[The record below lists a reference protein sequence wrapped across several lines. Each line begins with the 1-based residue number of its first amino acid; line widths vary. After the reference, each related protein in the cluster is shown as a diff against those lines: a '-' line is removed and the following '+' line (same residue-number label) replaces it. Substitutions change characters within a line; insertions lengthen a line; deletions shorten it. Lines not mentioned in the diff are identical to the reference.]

1 MKSFWPSCVIV
12 VLACF
17 ALTACGGGGRAS
29 QDQQQTLL
37 GPGGTPLSWFGI
49 HNDWTANQPLVE
61 AYGTV
66 RLWDDNLRWD
76 LFANCIPGQPFSG
89 GTCSSTNNDWN
100 WSALDTSL
108 SNIHS
113 WCPTCDVLFTFGGVA
128 AYANHCN
135 ADGSNNNGVCTH
147 AKLQDS
153 CNQGVLSC
161 WMPSDLNAD
170 GTGADQYFIDYF
182 TFLATHLNSLDST
195 HATVKYMELPWNEF
209 DRDPCIDFAY
219 NPTACASGLYHG
231 NYSVFATY
239 SQLQRIYSDGK
250 ATISPLMPAMKF
262 VAGNVAEISGREQVL
277 DNFLYCDHTPITSCT
292 IPISSTV
299 GGPGMDEVSWHEY
312 LRDGTGQGEQFVN
325 KIAAVQAALE
335 GPDQSLPLWMTEG
348 GWGQLT
354 DLPDF
359 EMEAGFAA
367 RYMISC
373 LSGATNPN
381 NRCYWYRYD
390 GGCGKAN
397 ENNYGTLFGPVDAD
411 CTGQN
416 GLWWSGAAL
425 NQMSTWLAGAA
436 LTSPCSANNNIWTC
450 NLTTSN
456 AVPEQIVWWSPQG
469 GNRTAWCSGDTG
481 PIAAGTCDS
490 TSYNYPST
498 YGHFQTLNPTVGAQA
513 LTGGSVPITGQ
524 PILLTQ

>member
-1 MKSFWPSCVIV
+1 
-12 VLACF
+12 
-17 ALTACGGGGRAS
+17 
-29 QDQQQTLL
+29 
-37 GPGGTPLSWFGI
+37 
-49 HNDWTANQPLVE
+49 
-61 AYGTV
+61 
-66 RLWDDNLRWD
+66 
-76 LFANCIPGQPFSG
+76 
-89 GTCSSTNNDWN
+89 
-100 WSALDTSL
+100 
-108 SNIHS
+108 
-113 WCPTCDVLFTFGGVA
+113 
-128 AYANHCN
+128 
-135 ADGSNNNGVCTH
+135 
-147 AKLQDS
+147 
-153 CNQGVLSC
+153 
-161 WMPSDLNAD
+161 MPSDLNAD

-397 ENNYGTLFGPVDAD
+397 ENNYGRSLGRSTPTAPARMAYG
-411 CTGQN
+411 
-416 GLWWSGAAL
+416 GAA
-425 NQMSTWLAGAA
+425 
-436 LTSPCSANNNIWTC
+436 
-450 NLTTSN
+450 
-456 AVPEQIVWWSPQG
+456 
-469 GNRTAWCSGDTG
+469 RR
-481 PIAAGTCDS
+481 
-490 TSYNYPST
+490 
-498 YGHFQTLNPTVGAQA
+498 
-513 LTGGSVPITGQ
+513 
-524 PILLTQ
+524 